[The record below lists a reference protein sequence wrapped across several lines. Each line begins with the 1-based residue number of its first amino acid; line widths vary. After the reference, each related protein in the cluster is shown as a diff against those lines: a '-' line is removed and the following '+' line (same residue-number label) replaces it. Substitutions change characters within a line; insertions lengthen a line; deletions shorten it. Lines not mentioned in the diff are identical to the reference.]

1 MFESSRMEKTWDSRP
16 DADADA
22 VYIVQAW
29 PKRITWS
36 SAIHPNVW
44 KCLGGVLSTY
54 YSPKSAHKIDKHGL
68 RLASFQRICQ
78 KRSFLRTCPKKN
90 EVAKNFSSF
99 NHIPAVP
106 PHLPH
111 PQPAPFRRGTAA
123 PSTSASTPLWVAL
136 APSVAMRVTEE
147 EALSNCGCHGWDFP
161 WDFPWEFPG
170 EFPWEFPGEFHGKWK
185 KWMWNF

>member
-1 MFESSRMEKTWDSRP
+1 MTQKDHVVICNSSERVKMFGWGSFNLLLPQIRP
-16 DADADA
+16 
-22 VYIVQAW
+22 QN
-29 PKRITWS
+29 RQTWS
-36 SAIHPNVW
+36 TACII
-44 KCLGGVLSTY
+44 
-54 YSPKSAHKIDKHGL
+54 PKNLPKKIIPKNL
-68 RLASFQRICQ
+68 P
-78 KRSFLRTCPKKN
+78 KKKN

-170 EFPWEFPGEFHGKWK
+170 EFPWEFPGEFHGK
-185 KWMWNF
+185 